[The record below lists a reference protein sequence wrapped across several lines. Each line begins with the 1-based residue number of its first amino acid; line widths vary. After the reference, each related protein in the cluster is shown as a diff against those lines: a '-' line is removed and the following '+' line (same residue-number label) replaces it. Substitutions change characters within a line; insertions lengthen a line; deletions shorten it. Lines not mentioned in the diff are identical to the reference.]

1 MVNLHLCIGCGLR
14 VVNGRS
20 WPDSLSGSFTY
31 FSPRGSSVVDYA
43 ISSIDLMDYI
53 KYFCVGDITTHSD
66 HCPLSINLTLNT
78 NSLYKLNI
86 KSMELLT
93 NIEDYQD
100 SETSL
105 EFESNQFVSK
115 ASTFDLQ
122 KAFDEPS
129 FVYKMNQL
137 THKANTLP
145 ADKCAEEFMLM
156 LSNIL
161 QSLPRNLLKQEKNI
175 TLFLT
180 INGLIVNIN
189 I

>member
-1 MVNLHLCIGCGLR
+1 ME
-14 VVNGRS
+14 
-20 WPDSLSGSFTY
+20 F
-31 FSPRGSSVVDYA
+31 
-43 ISSIDLMDYI
+43 
-53 KYFCVGDITTHSD
+53 
-66 HCPLSINLTLNT
+66 LTD
-78 NSLYKLNI
+78 
-86 KSMELLT
+86 
-93 NIEDYQD
+93 IEDYQD

-129 FVYKMNQL
+129 FIYKMNQL

-161 QSLPRNLLKQEKNI
+161 QSLPKKPIKTGKSI

-189 I
+189 MKRVVNDIGKL